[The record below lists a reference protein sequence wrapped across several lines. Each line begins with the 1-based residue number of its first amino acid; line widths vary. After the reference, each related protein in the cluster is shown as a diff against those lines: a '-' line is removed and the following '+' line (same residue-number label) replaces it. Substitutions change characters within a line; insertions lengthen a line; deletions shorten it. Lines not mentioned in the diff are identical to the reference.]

1 MTVQIEFGTYIK
13 SNELETAVLESK
25 NEAEGLELGSG
36 A

>member
-13 SNELETAVLESK
+13 SKDLEIAILESK
-25 NEAEGLELGSG
+25 NEAEGLELGSK